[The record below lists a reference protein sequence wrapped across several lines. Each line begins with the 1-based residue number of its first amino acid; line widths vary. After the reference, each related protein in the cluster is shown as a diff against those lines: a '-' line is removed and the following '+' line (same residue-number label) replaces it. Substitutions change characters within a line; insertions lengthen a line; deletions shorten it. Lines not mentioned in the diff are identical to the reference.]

1 MKANICLVGQD
12 PDTVRTLAAALQ
24 DIGHQ
29 VVVCEVPNTVVTR
42 CKEAQ
47 FDVIFVDALIHNYN
61 EILRDLNDSCPETEV
76 VVITTY
82 AFPESMI
89 TSDALSIVGYLIK
102 PLTEAKI
109 KNIITRALRQGELS
123 RENRRLLLA
132 VTSAKKEWEATVDAI
147 EDPIFITDFDY
158 TIIRANLALFR
169 KLGKGVKEV
178 VGRKCYEILHASPRE
193 LEECP
198 GKRARDTG
206 EPVTETR
213 MFAALKHRCLC
224 SVYPQVFAS
233 RGGLVHYIREPAVD
247 VKQQAKTLTKY
258 ERLFD
263 DASIPIIFVSANE
276 LMVTDAN
283 QKAISL
289 FGYEPEEILNVDLE
303 SLFTKPLRESIISN
317 IVGQARHGEPP
328 LKVKLLDHNMNE
340 IDAFVI
346 ANAIEIDREN
356 YIELFVIPVD
366 VLSRIR
372 QG

>member
-1 MKANICLVGQD
+1 MKANICVASQD
-12 PDTVRTLAAALQ
+12 LDAIKPLITTLQ

-29 VVVCEVPNTVVTR
+29 VVTCEVPNTVITR

-47 FDVIFVDALIHNYN
+47 FDVVFIDALIHSYN
-61 EILRDLNDSCPETEV
+61 EIIISLNNACPGTEV

-89 TSDALSIVGYLIK
+89 TSDALSIIGYLIK

-109 KNIITRALRQGELS
+109 KNITARALRQGELS

-147 EDPIFITDFDY
+147 EDPIFITDFNY

-169 KLGKGVKEV
+169 KLGKGVKGV
-178 VGRKCYEILHASPRE
+178 IGRKCYDILHASPHP
-193 LEECP
+193 LDQCP

-206 EPVTETR
+206 DPVSDTR
-213 MFAALKHRCLC
+213 MFAGLRQRCLC

-233 RGGLVHYIREPAVD
+233 RGGLVHYLREPSVD
-247 VKQQAKTLTKY
+247 IKQQAKTLTKY

-263 DASIPIIFVSANE
+263 DAGIPIVFVSADE
-276 LMVTDAN
+276 LQVTDAN

-289 FGYEPEEILNVDLE
+289 FGYEPEEILNIDLE
-303 SLFTKPLRESIISN
+303 SLFTKPLRESIINN
-317 IVGQARHGEPP
+317 IMEQTRHGEPP
-328 LKVKLLDHNMNE
+328 LRVKLLDLNMNE

-346 ANAIEIDREN
+346 ANAIEIDKEN
-356 YIELFVIPVD
+356 YIELFIIPVD